1 MDSPELI
8 DLSLLIFADLGV
20 KGTRMQ
26 QRINT
31 LTSNEHGGNFDNPPA
46 CLKALEN
53 AGLVEIRATH
63 GRIHYKVEITDNGR
77 VLHRCLMAALKNAKP
92 LIERASPPYDPTAA
106 NKDELRAAF
115 LAQQQ

>member
-8 DLSLLIFADLGV
+8 DLSLLILADLGV
-20 KGTRMQ
+20 KGTRLQ
-26 QRINT
+26 ARVNT
-31 LTSNEHGGNFDNPPA
+31 LTSNEQGGSFKNPPA

-77 VLHRCLMAALKNAKP
+77 VLHRCLMAALRNAKP
-92 LIERASPPYDPTAA
+92 LIERAGVPALPSQA
-106 NKDELRAAF
+106 
-115 LAQQQ
+115 